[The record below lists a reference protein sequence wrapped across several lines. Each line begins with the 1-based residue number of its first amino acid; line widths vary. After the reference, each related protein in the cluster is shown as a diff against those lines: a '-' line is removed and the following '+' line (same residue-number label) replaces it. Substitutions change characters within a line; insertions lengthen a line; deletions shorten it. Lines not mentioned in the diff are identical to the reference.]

1 MPGAPYFRSQ
11 LDTLDKYSETTFNT
25 KIIIADEGI
34 LWNVKRLSRIKIFV
48 ALQQNVR
55 QRNNENIN
63 CIW

>member
-1 MPGAPYFRSQ
+1 MPGAPYFRFQ

-34 LWNVKRLSRIKIFV
+34 LSNVKRLSRIKIFV